1 MLLAHIVTTSML
13 RDFVQ
18 EGKRSRNR
26 SLLKCGL
33 MKKFANSQA
42 RRQIQAF
49 ASAKNAKHGAYPHS
63 AQKMGIKRLYL
74 QSAATQKHS
83 YSSFC
88 LKDLGINS
96 RFLLLLSLVFH
107 ACFQRSCLVRRADFG
122 AVHFAHVSVARI
134 AAGLIPSLVVT
145 KNCFYEE
152 LLFAV
157 VEEQHT
163 AHKRKW

>member
-107 ACFQRSCLVRRADFG
+107 ACFQRSCLVRRADSGGRSFCTRVG
-122 AVHFAHVSVARI
+122 CTYCCWSHTFSC
-134 AAGLIPSLVVT
+134 G
-145 KNCFYEE
+145 YQE
-152 LLFAV
+152 LFL
-157 VEEQHT
+157 
-163 AHKRKW
+163 